1 MGRKEEKELFV
12 ARKSLF
18 RPPSWFP
25 HPTPNLRGPGENRQ
39 QACSQREGRAEGW
52 REQELGAVDTSID
65 GGQGV
70 EEEKGTVEREKAR
83 EKRDRKTKMQR
94 CIKTQ
99 EERESEAGG
108 DRQKLTQRGCSNR
121 QGLFLQPGTQPE
133 RWCCRQTGEDSVC
146 QAGPSCAGRAPPAP
160 RGPFPSTSS
169 TLLPTSPPPLQ
180 CPCPVPSSV
189 RSWDLRG
196 HLIHMELIHFH
207 LNHLHELP

>member
-99 EERESEAGG
+99 
-108 DRQKLTQRGCSNR
+108 
-121 QGLFLQPGTQPE
+121 
-133 RWCCRQTGEDSVC
+133 
-146 QAGPSCAGRAPPAP
+146 
-160 RGPFPSTSS
+160 
-169 TLLPTSPPPLQ
+169 
-180 CPCPVPSSV
+180 
-189 RSWDLRG
+189 
-196 HLIHMELIHFH
+196 
-207 LNHLHELP
+207 